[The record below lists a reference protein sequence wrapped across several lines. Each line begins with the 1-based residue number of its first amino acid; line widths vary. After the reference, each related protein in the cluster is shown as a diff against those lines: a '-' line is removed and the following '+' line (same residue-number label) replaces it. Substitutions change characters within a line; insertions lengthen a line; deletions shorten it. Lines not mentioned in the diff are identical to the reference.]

1 MTSPLLNDFFL
12 ERSLE
17 LLKKKK
23 NPILTFQVPLAATSN
38 ASGVGAMGFEW
49 LRKIS
54 SSGGEKQ
61 FTSLVGTAGEFQLP
75 VTTSPWKLPQGQ

>member
-1 MTSPLLNDFFL
+1 MTSPLLNDFSL

-17 LLKKKK
+17 LLKK

-38 ASGVGAMGFEW
+38 ACGVGAMGFEW

-54 SSGGEKQ
+54 SK
-61 FTSLVGTAGEFQLP
+61 
-75 VTTSPWKLPQGQ
+75 W